1 MNFILSIAAGLLSSY
16 LFLVFFL
23 LNKKPKILISNQ
35 ISRIRFNGEQNYL
48 FKFVNLTNSEIF
60 DVHIE
65 LTFYKPVG
73 TFNGSNLQGRDI
85 KLKDNFIAY
94 VPRERDTDQFSLHA
108 VRIRTIELLEETW
121 LDESSFIRL
130 TIIAKHALSGFNKV
144 FVQDYLSKDRI
155 SSGKFLSGNSVEL
168 KV

>member
-48 FKFVNLTNSEIF
+48 FKFANLTNSEIF

-73 TFNGSNLQGRDI
+73 TFNGSNL
-85 KLKDNFIAY
+85 
-94 VPRERDTDQFSLHA
+94 
-108 VRIRTIELLEETW
+108 
-121 LDESSFIRL
+121 
-130 TIIAKHALSGFNKV
+130 
-144 FVQDYLSKDRI
+144 
-155 SSGKFLSGNSVEL
+155 
-168 KV
+168 